1 MKSDEREFYPA
12 ALTIAGSDS
21 GGGAGIQ
28 ADLRT
33 FAAFGV
39 FGTSAITAVTAQNPL
54 EVTRVDAVPAAGVNA
69 QIKAVLSAIKVR
81 TVKTG
86 MLLNT
91 EIVKVT
97 AQNLNGQNLS
107 LIVDPVMVSTSG
119 ARLLEENAV
128 AAMKSKLLPLAAWIT
143 PNIPEAELLLE
154 RKISTREDVIKAAME
169 FGQRWNCSVI
179 LKTGHLD
186 AKGGAASDI
195 VYHEEKVYELSSPRV
210 TDCKAA
216 HGTGC
221 TLSSALAAALALDI
235 PWKKALRMAKG
246 FVYGSLNECIS
257 IGPEIE
263 AMYPPGESCQG
274 KTLLSRID
282 Y

>member
-1 MKSDEREFYPA
+1 MKSNEREFYPA

-54 EVTRVDAVPAAGVNA
+54 EVTRVDAVPAAGVDA

-86 MLLNT
+86 MLLNV
-91 EIVKVT
+91 EIIKVT
-97 AQNLNGQNLS
+97 AKNLNEQNLS

-128 AAMKSKLLPLAAWIT
+128 AVLKNELLPLAAWIT

-154 RKISTREDVIKAAME
+154 REIRTSEDIHKASVE

-179 LKTGHLD
+179 LKTGHFD
-186 AKGGAASDI
+186 VKGDVASDI

-210 TDCKAA
+210 TNCKAA

-221 TLSSALAAALALDI
+221 TLSSALAAALALEVS
-235 PWKKALRMAKG
+235 WKKALRMAKG
-246 FVYGSLNECIS
+246 FVYGSLNESIS
-257 IGPEIE
+257 IGPGIE
-263 AMYPPGESCQG
+263 AMYPPAESYQG

-282 Y
+282 